1 MQKINQLSEK
11 IIQKIAAGEVIHN
24 PASVLKELIE
34 NAIDAKASHIKIVL
48 EDAGLKKITV
58 IDNGQGIDK
67 EDLQLA
73 IKAHCTSKIKEL
85 VDLEQI
91 SNLGFRGEALASI
104 NEVSKVLIKSRPES
118 LKENL
123 GWQLKN
129 NNLEKIGMSYGTVIE
144 AKELFYNTP
153 ARKKFLKSKNIE
165 LRKIVELI
173 ENFALVYP
181 NINFSLKNNQREIL
195 KFKKESREKRIK
207 NVLGEDFSK
216 KLIPIKI
223 EKDHFKISGYI
234 FHPQLARE
242 QQKKQFTFVNQ
253 RIVKN
258 KRIRAKIKNA
268 YSSLIPKNSQ
278 PPFIIFL
285 ELPENTIDVNIHP
298 QKTEVK
304 FLEENKIYQAVFE
317 AIQTALAKN
326 KLIYQAED
334 NKYLYPQDLPS
345 ASKKLHLAD
354 HLNMETTR
362 EILRE
367 NSQAWLPKKD
377 KKDLEILQI
386 NNLYLLYQGEEGLVI
401 IDQHAAHERI
411 LYEQYLDEYYQKK
424 NFEKLKLDKKI
435 KVNLTSTSKALLKN
449 YEKEFGNFSFIFEE
463 KDKTIYLT
471 NIPKILKGR
480 TDLREIVEE
489 TLEKLEE
496 DNSPNL
502 IDELTLKM
510 IFYISCRYA
519 IKAND
524 YLTLKERQNLINKLA
539 KCKNPYTCPHGR
551 PTQIVI
557 APRNLEKLFHR
568 I

>member
-34 NAIDAKASHIKIVL
+34 NAIDAKASSIKIVL

-118 LKENL
+118 LKESL

-144 AKELFYNTP
+144 ARELFYNTP

-195 KFKKESREKRIK
+195 KFKKEGHEKRIK

-298 QKTEVK
+298 QKTEIK

-449 YEKEFGNFSFIFEE
+449 YEKEFGNLSFIFEE